1 MYYYTKNLKF
11 LLAKLKNRFRISISR
26 SLNKILGLIQNN
38 LFTEEKKDSRFRKNG
53 VKMQAKQ
60 KKKLISLVES
70 QTWEYL
76 TLNSKQTAIFFRHFQ
91 NISISLLL
99 S

>member
-26 SLNKILGLIQNN
+26 FLNKVLGLIQND
-38 LFTEEKKDSRFRKNG
+38 LLTEEKKNPRFRNKG

-60 KKKLISLVES
+60 RKTTDLIGALSNLG
-70 QTWEYL
+70 
-76 TLNSKQTAIFFRHFQ
+76 IF
-91 NISISLLL
+91 
-99 S
+99 

>member
-26 SLNKILGLIQNN
+26 FLNKVLGLIQNDF
-38 LFTEEKKDSRFRKNG
+38 FTEEKKDSRFGNNG

-60 KKKLISLVES
+60 RKTTDLIGVQSNLGIFN
-70 QTWEYL
+70 T
-76 TLNSKQTAIFFRHFQ
+76 KQ
-91 NISISLLL
+91 
-99 S
+99 

>member
-26 SLNKILGLIQNN
+26 FLNKVLGLIQND
-38 LFTEEKKDSRFRKNG
+38 LLTEEKKDPRFRNNG

-60 KKKLISLVES
+60 RKPTDLIGALSNLG
-70 QTWEYL
+70 
-76 TLNSKQTAIFFRHFQ
+76 IF
-91 NISISLLL
+91 
-99 S
+99 

>member
-26 SLNKILGLIQNN
+26 FLNKVLGLIQNDI
-38 LFTEEKKDSRFRKNG
+38 FTEEKKDPCFRNNG

-60 KKKLISLVES
+60 RKTTDLIGVES
-70 QTWEYL
+70 NLGIFNT
-76 TLNSKQTAIFFRHFQ
+76 KQ
-91 NISISLLL
+91 
-99 S
+99 